1 VSVPAASVAPQSYV
15 GQQDLATAAVD
26 HLAEWLVVT
35 LGPRLTAFA
44 AGAHTPEEVDR
55 VAHGVAPDA
64 GLERRLRN
72 LYAVTA
78 FLAAQDGPGSA
89 HEWLLEPSAELDDR
103 TPAALLHDGEAPEV
117 VWLAAASPVF

>member
-1 VSVPAASVAPQSYV
+1 VPVPATAISQSYA
-15 GQQDLATAAVD
+15 GQRDFAVATVD
-26 HLAEWLVVT
+26 HLAEWLMVT

-44 AGAHTPEEVDR
+44 AGADTPEQVDR

-89 HEWLLEPSAELDDR
+89 HEWLLEPSPELDDR
-103 TPAALLHDGEAPEV
+103 TPAALLHDGEAPEA
-117 VWLAAASPVF
+117 VWLAAASPIF